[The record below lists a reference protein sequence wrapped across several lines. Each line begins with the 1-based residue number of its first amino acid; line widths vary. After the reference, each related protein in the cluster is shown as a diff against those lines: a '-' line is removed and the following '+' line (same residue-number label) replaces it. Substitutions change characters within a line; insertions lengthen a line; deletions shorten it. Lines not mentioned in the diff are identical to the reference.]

1 MPLPPH
7 TLATHSFARAQVTPF
22 EDAQVFVTLL
32 HVPETQVASAVASL
46 QTPV

>member
-7 TLATHSFARAQVTPF
+7 TLAAHSFARAQVTPF
-22 EDAQVFVTLL
+22 EEAQVLVTLL
-32 HVPETQVASAVASL
+32 HVPEAQVASAVASL